1 MYVYI
6 YMSLYIRV
14 YMYVYTPSGAPEE
27 ASHTTQPTRNPAR
40 RNGKRVR
47 RLRNKRPRVEVPRAR
62 PRAPYINVGQRTRRG
77 GVRSVAK

>member
-1 MYVYI
+1 
-6 YMSLYIRV
+6 MSLYICV

-27 ASHTTQPTRNPAR
+27 ASHATQPTRNPAR

>member
-1 MYVYI
+1 MHVNT
-6 YMSLYIRV
+6 RV
-14 YMYVYTPSGAPEE
+14 YMHVHTPSGAPEE
-27 ASHTTQPTRNPAR
+27 ASHATQPTRNTSR

-77 GVRSVAK
+77 GVRIVAK